1 MSSSYTKEQESIIL
15 KVLSYKPH
23 QFYEI
28 LSVEKSASEG
38 EIKKS
43 YRKLAIKCH
52 PDKNP
57 HPRSSEAFKILNK
70 AWEVLSDPQKKRIF
84 DQTGSDPT
92 SRINNASAASGGF
105 PSSSFSGRSGFANN
119 PFEDD
124 LFNMFFGGG
133 GGPRGSPF
141 ASGPTFTFGGNGFT
155 FQSYGNGGAD
165 PFMRYRRTTRR
176 PRAQSPN
183 GREQTGPN
191 GEEQPSLFEA
201 LKGILPILMLLI
213 VPILSAIFSGDTSPE
228 YSFVP
233 SQEYNIQRNTP
244 KYNIP
249 FYVTDKFQEKHGSKS
264 KRQLRNYDSKV
275 ENLFISDKRAK
286 CSKEQIHKDQLI
298 EDAYGWFSVDSEKLQ
313 RAENF
318 PTPNCDI
325 LKGLNLL

>member
-1 MSSSYTKEQESIIL
+1 M
-15 KVLSYKPH
+15 
-23 QFYEI
+23 
-28 LSVEKSASEG
+28 
-38 EIKKS
+38 
-43 YRKLAIKCH
+43 
-52 PDKNP
+52 
-57 HPRSSEAFKILNK
+57 
-70 AWEVLSDPQKKRIF
+70 LSDPQKKRIF

-124 LFNMFFGGG
+124 LFNMFWWWWRSTWKSFRIRANIYIWRERVHI
-133 GGPRGSPF
+133 PIIWKR
-141 ASGPTFTFGGNGFT
+141 
-155 FQSYGNGGAD
+155 GAD

-183 GREQTGPN
+183 GRGQTGPN

>member
-1 MSSSYTKEQESIIL
+1 MSSTYTKEQESIVL

-105 PSSSFSGRSGFANN
+105 PSSSFSGRSGFGNN

-165 PFMRYRRTTRR
+165 PFMRHRRTTRR

-183 GREQTGPN
+183 GRGQTGPN

>member
-1 MSSSYTKEQESIIL
+1 M
-15 KVLSYKPH
+15 PD
-23 QFYEI
+23 
-28 LSVEKSASEG
+28 G

-92 SRINNASAASGGF
+92 SRINNA
-105 PSSSFSGRSGFANN
+105 RFANN

-165 PFMRYRRTTRR
+165 P
-176 PRAQSPN
+176 
-183 GREQTGPN
+183 QTGPN

>member
-1 MSSSYTKEQESIIL
+1 M
-15 KVLSYKPH
+15 
-23 QFYEI
+23 
-28 LSVEKSASEG
+28 
-38 EIKKS
+38 
-43 YRKLAIKCH
+43 
-52 PDKNP
+52 
-57 HPRSSEAFKILNK
+57 
-70 AWEVLSDPQKKRIF
+70 
-84 DQTGSDPT
+84 
-92 SRINNASAASGGF
+92 
-105 PSSSFSGRSGFANN
+105 
-119 PFEDD
+119 
-124 LFNMFFGGG
+124 
-133 GGPRGSPF
+133 
-141 ASGPTFTFGGNGFT
+141 
-155 FQSYGNGGAD
+155 
-165 PFMRYRRTTRR
+165 
-176 PRAQSPN
+176 
-183 GREQTGPN
+183 
-191 GEEQPSLFEA
+191 FEA

>member
-1 MSSSYTKEQESIIL
+1 M
-15 KVLSYKPH
+15 
-23 QFYEI
+23 
-28 LSVEKSASEG
+28 
-38 EIKKS
+38 
-43 YRKLAIKCH
+43 
-52 PDKNP
+52 
-57 HPRSSEAFKILNK
+57 
-70 AWEVLSDPQKKRIF
+70 LSDPQKKRIF

-124 LFNMFFGGG
+124 LFNMFLVVVAVHVEVLSHQGQHSHLEERVHI
-133 GGPRGSPF
+133 PIIWKR
-141 ASGPTFTFGGNGFT
+141 
-155 FQSYGNGGAD
+155 GAD

-264 KRQLRNYDSKV
+264 KDN
-275 ENLFISDKRAK
+275 
-286 CSKEQIHKDQLI
+286 
-298 EDAYGWFSVDSEKLQ
+298 
-313 RAENF
+313 
-318 PTPNCDI
+318 
-325 LKGLNLL
+325 